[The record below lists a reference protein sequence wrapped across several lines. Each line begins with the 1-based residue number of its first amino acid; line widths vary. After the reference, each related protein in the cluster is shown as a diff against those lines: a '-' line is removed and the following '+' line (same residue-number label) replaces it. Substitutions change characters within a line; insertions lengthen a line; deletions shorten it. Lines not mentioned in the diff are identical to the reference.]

1 MSAVSPARARVSR
14 ETRMLI
20 ATIALSIAALFALS
34 RFRFPEREPA
44 PAPVPPILT
53 PLVHPPAF
61 ANLASAV
68 GDLRAQ
74 IAPYLVALGSD
85 DQPVAETRD
94 RSLALRVD
102 GDLAVA
108 LIAGEP
114 PAGTLVA
121 RNHATSLT
129 VVRTPASSAAAAPP
143 TWSPRQ
149 LQQPRYLFAA
159 RAGRDGPALRPLFV
173 DALDEIET
181 ALWPVPLWTIS
192 SQPDAEP
199 GAFLFTADGSLAGLV
214 TAVRGVPA
222 IVPGDVVLRE
232 AATLQQAGTRAAGY
246 LGIEVRALTP
256 ALAIA
261 IGEAP
266 GIVVAW
272 VDPRGPAAEQLQ
284 PGDVIASIDGTA
296 VSMPDDWTARA
307 GRAAP
312 GDGIAL
318 RVIRQQAV
326 VEVGLVAVDRPAETT
341 GLGLTM
347 RAVRGAGAEI
357 VAVEPGS
364 AADRAGLRAG
374 DLVTTFGSARAP
386 SPGEVTRAFVAA
398 PAGAATL
405 VGFARGGRHDLVA
418 LMKR

>member
-121 RNHATSLT
+121 RNHANSLT
-129 VVRTPASSAAAAPP
+129 VVRAPASSAAAAPP

-181 ALWPVPLWTIS
+181 APWPVPLC
-192 SQPDAEP
+192 
-199 GAFLFTADGSLAGLV
+199 
-214 TAVRGVPA
+214 
-222 IVPGDVVLRE
+222 
-232 AATLQQAGTRAAGY
+232 
-246 LGIEVRALTP
+246 
-256 ALAIA
+256 
-261 IGEAP
+261 
-266 GIVVAW
+266 
-272 VDPRGPAAEQLQ
+272 
-284 PGDVIASIDGTA
+284 
-296 VSMPDDWTARA
+296 
-307 GRAAP
+307 AAP
-312 GDGIAL
+312 
-318 RVIRQQAV
+318 
-326 VEVGLVAVDRPAETT
+326 
-341 GLGLTM
+341 
-347 RAVRGAGAEI
+347 
-357 VAVEPGS
+357 
-364 AADRAGLRAG
+364 
-374 DLVTTFGSARAP
+374 AR
-386 SPGEVTRAFVAA
+386 AA
-398 PAGAATL
+398 PAGEA
-405 VGFARGGRHDLVA
+405 GHRGEVPCGNPGRPRPGRRERPAGDCVTITVA
-418 LMKR
+418 SAGMGQFMNV

>member
-34 RFRFPEREPA
+34 RFRFPEREAA

-61 ANLASAV
+61 ANLAAAI

-74 IAPYLVALGSD
+74 IAPHLVVLDGD
-85 DQPVAETRD
+85 NQLLAETRD
-94 RSLALRVD
+94 RALALRVD

-108 LIAGEP
+108 LIPGEP
-114 PAGTLVA
+114 PTGALVA
-121 RNHATSLT
+121 RNHANGLT
-129 VVRTPASSAAAAPP
+129 VVRAPASSAATVPA

-149 LQQPRYLFAA
+149 LQQPRYLFSA

-173 DALDEIET
+173 DALDEVET
-181 ALWPVPLWTIS
+181 ALWPVALWTIR
-192 SQPDAEP
+192 SQPEAEA
-199 GAFLFTADGSLAGLV
+199 GAFVSLVDGSLAGLV
-214 TAVRGVPA
+214 TDVRGVPA
-222 IVPGDVVLRE
+222 IVPGDAVLRE
-232 AATLQQAGTRAAGY
+232 AEALRQAGNRAAGY

-272 VDPRGPAAEQLQ
+272 VDPRGPAAEQLY

-296 VSMPDDWTARA
+296 VALPDDWTARA

-312 GDGIAL
+312 GDAIAL
-318 RVIRQQAV
+318 RVIRRQAV
-326 VEVGLVAVDRPAETT
+326 VEVAVVAVDGPSETA
-341 GLGLTM
+341 GLGLAM
-347 RAVRGAGAEI
+347 RVVRGAGAEI

-374 DLVTTFGSARAP
+374 DLITTFGTARAP
-386 SPGEVTRAFVAA
+386 SPGQVTRAFSAA

-405 VGFARGGRHDLVA
+405 VAFARGGRHDLVA
-418 LMKR
+418 LMKK